1 MLYFSRKLLLLSVV
15 LFVALFAVAQSKEQ
29 CLRDKILTEQTDTGR
44 AYLLG
49 QLAWNIKFS
58 DPDEAFRLADE
69 EIKLAEKH
77 KHFGYIADGYRTK
90 GFILV
95 VQSKLVDGLSM
106 YNLAL
111 QYARKAG
118 NKVEEA
124 SCLSLVAG
132 MYQDK
137 GDYDQALSYYLHGL
151 KVARRTSDHNMIA
164 ILYNNT
170 ASLLAE
176 AGRPASQSLPY
187 FHKAL
192 MHDTLVKKRSFAGMI
207 SINIAADY
215 HRAGNKPMSELYIK
229 KAINYAEREGSGRY
243 NYATINYEIGNI
255 YLESGK
261 YKEAEEYL
269 TGSLRVLDS
278 LQMPDNSLRPLLA
291 LSKLYIKQHTIDKAE
306 VCAKRLLKEA
316 IKQQA
321 KFYIGEAY
329 KVLSQIERS
338 RKSYQQAL
346 VYYEMYNQWNDS
358 VFNETKERSI
368 ANVQAQGLLKQ
379 KELEM
384 RLNVKQQLRENDILK
399 MSNKNLR
406 NERIIAFGVAITF
419 LILGIFI
426 YTAYAAKRKQNKQ
439 LEKQQLIIQNQSV
452 EKDVLIREIHHRVKN
467 NLQIVSSLLNL
478 QANSVS
484 DASALEALRESHNRV
499 KTISIIHQKLYS
511 FDELSVIL
519 LEDYIQQLW
528 SHLRKV
534 YNAGHI
540 DVRLNILPKGLMLDM
555 EKAIPIG
562 LIVNEL
568 ITNTVKYAFTEHDQ
582 DAHIDISC
590 SDNGDGFYTLTVADN
605 GKGMPEG
612 FDPATS
618 PNLGYRIM
626 NELSRQLKGTAKFS
640 TTSGTC
646 FTLVFPYSG
655 HPERSADYDFMVK

>member
-1 MLYFSRKLLLLSVV
+1 M
-15 LFVALFAVAQSKEQ
+15 AQSKEQ

-49 QLAWNIKFS
+49 QLAWSIKFS
-58 DPDEAFRLADE
+58 APEEAFRLADE
-69 EIKLAEKH
+69 EIKIAERH
-77 KHFGYIADGYRTK
+77 EHFNYLADGYRIK

-95 VQSKLVDGLSM
+95 VQSKLVEGLSM

-111 QYARKAG
+111 QNARKAS

-124 SCLSLVAG
+124 SCLSLIAG

-151 KVARRTSDHNMIA
+151 KVANHTSDHNMIA

-192 MHDTLVKKRSFAGMI
+192 MHDTLVKKGSFAGMI

-215 HRAGNKPMSELYIK
+215 HRSGNKPMSELFIR
-229 KAINYAEREGSGRY
+229 KAIKYSEKEGSGRY
-243 NYATINYEIGNI
+243 NYATINYEIGNM
-255 YLESGK
+255 YLESGRF
-261 YKEAEEYL
+261 KEADAYL

-291 LSKLYIKQHTIDKAE
+291 LSKLYLKQHNIDKAE
-306 VCAKRLLKEA
+306 VCAKRLLEDA

-321 KFYIGEAY
+321 KFYMGEAY
-329 KVLSQIERS
+329 KVLSQIEQS
-338 RKSYQQAL
+338 RKKYQKAL
-346 VYYEMYNQWNDS
+346 VYFEKYTQWSDS

-368 ANVQAQGLLKQ
+368 ANLTAQGLLKQ
-379 KELEM
+379 KELEI
-384 RLNVKQQLRENDILK
+384 RLNVRQQLRENDILK
-399 MSNKNLR
+399 ISNKNLR
-406 NERIIAFGVAITF
+406 NERIIAFGVAIIF
-419 LILGIFI
+419 LILGGVV
-426 YTAYAAKRKQNKQ
+426 YTAYTVKKKQNLQ
-439 LEKQQLIIQNQSV
+439 LEKQQFIIQNQSV

-478 QANSVS
+478 QANSVA
-484 DASALEALRESHNRV
+484 DKGALEALRESHNRV
-499 KTISIIHQKLYS
+499 KTISILHQKLYS
-511 FDELSVIL
+511 FGELSVIL

-528 SHLRKV
+528 SHLRNV

-540 DVRLNILPKGLMLDM
+540 DLKMSILPKGLMLDM

-568 ITNTVKYAFTEHDQ
+568 ITNSVKYAFTENTLNAQIH
-582 DAHIDISC
+582 ISC
-590 SDNGDGFYTLTVADN
+590 SDNADGFYTLTVSDN

-612 FDPATS
+612 FDPASTS
-618 PNLGYRIM
+618 NLGFRILI
-626 NELSRQLKGTAKFS
+626 ELSRQLKVTAQFS
-640 TTSGTC
+640 NSLGTC

-655 HPERSADYDFMVK
+655 NSEKSVEPDFMVK

>member
-58 DPDEAFRLADE
+58 NPDEAFRLADE

-77 KHFGYIADGYRTK
+77 KHFGYMADGYRIK

-151 KVARRTSDHNMIA
+151 KVAKRTSDHNMIA

-176 AGRPASQSLPY
+176 AGRPPSQSLPY

-192 MHDTLVKKRSFAGMI
+192 MHDTLVKKGSFAGMI

-215 HRAGNKPMSELYIK
+215 HRGGNKPLSELYIK

-255 YLESGK
+255 YLESGR
-261 YKEAEEYL
+261 YQEAEEYL

-291 LSKLYIKQHTIDKAE
+291 LSKLYIKQYTIDKAE
-306 VCAKRLLKEA
+306 VCAKRLLKDA

-321 KFYIGEAY
+321 KFYMGEAY

-338 RKSYQQAL
+338 RKRYQLAL
-346 VYYEMYNQWNDS
+346 VYYEKYTQWNDS

-419 LILGIFI
+419 LILGIFV

-511 FDELSVIL
+511 FDGLSVIL

-640 TTSGTC
+640 TISGTC